1 METVASNHSEDTK
14 KRTNS
19 STSIKKSP
27 AASSETAKPA
37 SKPSK
42 PSVVIPNARIQGT
55 VPAAKRRTEA
65 NAASDLNSTKPKS
78 TLMKPTLRSSIA
90 TSVQRRNST
99 GGLSEKRAIRRPENG
114 AAVDGKKGSPAVSD
128 PGKRNTT
135 ESRRSSLPSISPKT
149 PVPQLSARSL
159 SSKSGSTQKSSA
171 RSSTS
176 SAPLV
181 TFSSTKVPSSV
192 LDRSNGRS
200 SLRRVPSSVSSPR
213 TPSGTS
219 SFKSGSLSASID
231 KGSSLS
237 VRRKSST
244 PDSREA
250 RFMMLP
256 QVDIKAGDDLV
267 SAEDL
272 VKLRVGIYLETN
284 SFFV

>member
-1 METVASNHSEDTK
+1 METVFSNHSEDTEK
-14 KRTNS
+14 KTNS
-19 STSIKKSP
+19 STSIKKSLV
-27 AASSETAKPA
+27 ASVETAKLA

-42 PSVVIPNARIQGT
+42 PSVVTPNARIQGT
-55 VPAAKRRTEA
+55 VPSTKRRTEA
-65 NAASDLNSTKPKS
+65 NVASDLNSTKPKS
-78 TLMKPTLRSSIA
+78 TITKPTLSSSNA

-114 AAVDGKKGSPAVSD
+114 AAVDGKKASTVPD

-135 ESRRSSLPSISPKT
+135 ESRRASLPSISPKA
-149 PVPQLSARSL
+149 PVPRLSARSL
-159 SSKSGSTQKSSA
+159 SNKSDPMQKSYV

-176 SAPLV
+176 SETSVP
-181 TFSSTKVPSSV
+181 SSLKKVPSST
-192 LDRSNGRS
+192 LDNSTGRS

-219 SFKSGSLSASID
+219 SFKSGSLSASVD
-231 KGSSLS
+231 KSSSLS
-237 VRRKSST
+237 GRRKSST

-272 VKLRVGIYLETN
+272 VTESWYRSRYLKTL
-284 SFFV
+284 FFV